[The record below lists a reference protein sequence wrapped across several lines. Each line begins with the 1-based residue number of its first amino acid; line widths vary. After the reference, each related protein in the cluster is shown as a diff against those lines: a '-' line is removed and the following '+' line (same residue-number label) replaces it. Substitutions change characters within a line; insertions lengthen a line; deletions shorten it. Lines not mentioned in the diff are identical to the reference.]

1 MSRKD
6 FRTTQDRYFVAA
18 DAARYRWMTED
29 PGFAPVEDA
38 LLAPWL
44 DALPFPCLEVGC
56 GEGSNLGRLARRG
69 HPVGLDLYPGRT
81 RLAARAGPG
90 GAAARGRCVPGSV
103 PGRRLRRRL
112 RARPP
117 ASHRDTARRA
127 AEAV

>member
-44 DALPFPCLEVGC
+44 GALPFPCLEGVC
-56 GEGSNLGRLARRG
+56 GEGSNLGRLARGG

-81 RLAARAGPG
+81 RFAARAVPGARLLVGDACRVPFPG
-90 GAAARGRCVPGSV
+90 GALGSEE
-103 PGRRLRRRL
+103 RRVGK
-112 RARPP
+112 
-117 ASHRDTARRA
+117 
-127 AEAV
+127 EG